1 MKVNLL
7 YVLSKISII
16 AIFAFN
22 FLIEILNLSFI
33 KSGALASL
41 THLLISVVGIFLII
55 RIKNYNRSLRLILLI
70 ILAPIALYF
79 VISNLML
86 FGTISYLP
94 IIFGNNLINIFNTI
108 INIFYYFVPSILLM
122 IVYKYEVLS
131 INEKESNIKVPEIV
145 TFVFQIIIFL
155 IPSLIVLSKEFN
167 FELTSILATSG
178 VLAAILGFAIQANLS
193 NMLSG
198 IFVNIE
204 RPFSQNDW
212 ITIDDKTGFVIDVTW
227 RSTRIRTF
235 ENIEVTI
242 PNEVVA
248 NAVIV
253 NWSKN
258 DKERMSE
265 GFHIFNKL
273 HFHPKHDPQHIS
285 QLLYNALKKV
295 KPIDGRE
302 QLNLQWVRFIGVNEY
317 GLEFAVAFDCTDRL
331 KKNSQQDVVMMEI
344 HKTLKHAGIS
354 MSAGKLYS
362 VLDTDVGLKA
372 LDTHRLEEHY
382 EPRKSS
388 EFNPYNESIKN
399 KVLLEKVPIFMSLSN
414 EEIENVAINS
424 ERIHFNKDQYIIKQN
439 DEGDSLFIIADG
451 VVSVTVDNDKGEK
464 VTVSK
469 LGVGDFFGEMSLMTG
484 EPRTANIVAEIP
496 CVVLKVYKDT
506 IKNIFSKNPEI
517 YDYVSNILAKRKL
530 VLDKSKDK
538 SLKENE
544 ESKKLSIE
552 IKKAIINFLS

>member
-1 MKVNLL
+1 MSDIISFDQSPLPLTRMESLL
-7 YVLSKISII
+7 PDTKIKYQEGVPFPHIVFDDFFDDNVVEKVLSEFPGKNDIDWIDYYDGDQV
-16 AIFAFN
+16 
-22 FLIEILNLSFI
+22 
-33 KSGALASL
+33 KLA
-41 THLLISVVGIFLII
+41 
-55 RIKNYNRSLRLILLI
+55 
-70 ILAPIALYF
+70 
-79 VISNLML
+79 
-86 FGTISYLP
+86 
-94 IIFGNNLINIFNTI
+94 
-108 INIFYYFVPSILLM
+108 
-122 IVYKYEVLS
+122 
-131 INEKESNIKVPEIV
+131 NEKESNIKVPEIV

-295 KPIDGRE
+295 KPID
-302 QLNLQWVRFIGVNEY
+302 
-317 GLEFAVAFDCTDRL
+317 DD
-331 KKNSQQDVVMMEI
+331 
-344 HKTLKHAGIS
+344 
-354 MSAGKLYS
+354 
-362 VLDTDVGLKA
+362 
-372 LDTHRLEEHY
+372 
-382 EPRKSS
+382 
-388 EFNPYNESIKN
+388 
-399 KVLLEKVPIFMSLSN
+399 
-414 EEIENVAINS
+414 
-424 ERIHFNKDQYIIKQN
+424 
-439 DEGDSLFIIADG
+439 
-451 VVSVTVDNDKGEK
+451 
-464 VTVSK
+464 
-469 LGVGDFFGEMSLMTG
+469 
-484 EPRTANIVAEIP
+484 
-496 CVVLKVYKDT
+496 
-506 IKNIFSKNPEI
+506 
-517 YDYVSNILAKRKL
+517 
-530 VLDKSKDK
+530 
-538 SLKENE
+538 KEN
-544 ESKKLSIE
+544 I
-552 IKKAIINFLS
+552 

>member
-22 FLIEILNLSFI
+22 FLIGILNLSFI
-33 KSGALASL
+33 QSETFSSL

-108 INIFYYFVPSILLM
+108 INIFYYFVPSTLLM

-131 INEKESNIKVPEIV
+131 INEKESNFKVPEIV

-317 GLEFAVAFDCTDRL
+317 GLEFAVAFDCTD
-331 KKNSQQDVVMMEI
+331 
-344 HKTLKHAGIS
+344 
-354 MSAGKLYS
+354 
-362 VLDTDVGLKA
+362 
-372 LDTHRLEEHY
+372 
-382 EPRKSS
+382 
-388 EFNPYNESIKN
+388 
-399 KVLLEKVPIFMSLSN
+399 
-414 EEIENVAINS
+414 
-424 ERIHFNKDQYIIKQN
+424 
-439 DEGDSLFIIADG
+439 
-451 VVSVTVDNDKGEK
+451 
-464 VTVSK
+464 
-469 LGVGDFFGEMSLMTG
+469 
-484 EPRTANIVAEIP
+484 
-496 CVVLKVYKDT
+496 
-506 IKNIFSKNPEI
+506 
-517 YDYVSNILAKRKL
+517 
-530 VLDKSKDK
+530 
-538 SLKENE
+538 
-544 ESKKLSIE
+544 
-552 IKKAIINFLS
+552 